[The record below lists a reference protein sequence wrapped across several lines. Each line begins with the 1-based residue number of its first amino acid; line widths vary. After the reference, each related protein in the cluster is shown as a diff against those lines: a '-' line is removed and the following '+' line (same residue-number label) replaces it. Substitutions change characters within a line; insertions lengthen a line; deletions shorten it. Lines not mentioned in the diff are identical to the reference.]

1 MTTLELHERIKKIRV
16 DLELTQQ
23 QYADEL
29 GVSRDTVNN
38 LERGRMQIKEM
49 YIRLI
54 CKTFRVNYFWLTEE
68 KGEPFIGVPDIIMD
82 DVIEEYN
89 LDDTDRCLIEEYV
102 KLSPDSRT
110 VIKEYLM
117 NIFKKTSE

>member
-54 CKTFRVNYFWLTEE
+54 
-68 KGEPFIGVPDIIMD
+68 
-82 DVIEEYN
+82 
-89 LDDTDRCLIEEYV
+89 
-102 KLSPDSRT
+102 
-110 VIKEYLM
+110 
-117 NIFKKTSE
+117 